1 MIHVF
6 GHKNPDTDSIAS
18 AIAMAWFKRAQG
30 HEAIAYR
37 LGEAASESRF
47 ALNHFGIELPPLL
60 REVRPDVRHLE
71 YDRHASLSPQDSILT
86 AYRNLGDA
94 SAKALAVTEPDGKL
108 VGIVTMKD
116 IAMGFFNWKG
126 DLLKTTLANMVDGLE
141 AQILHASSSSIEG
154 KVLVA
159 AFYKDTLIDR
169 SSIDEST
176 IVIVGDRYDVL
187 EHAVRQKAALII
199 VTGGLT
205 IPGKIL
211 RHARESDVCMIRT
224 PYDTLKTARLIA
236 SCAPVSEI
244 MIRENLTSFYE
255 HDDVSEARE
264 VMAGSRH
271 TTFPVTDASGRY
283 VGFLS
288 RRHLLRPNKH
298 LVILV
303 DHNEYAQSVDGL
315 KEAEILAIVDHHK
328 LGDVVTNR
336 PLTFVCRP
344 VGSTCT
350 LVGDLIR
357 EEGVVPPSN
366 IAGILL
372 SGIIS
377 DTLNF
382 QSPTTTEEDRIMA
395 AWLTSLIGNDFDMEN
410 YAKALLKS
418 GTSLEGQTAEAV
430 FFKDFKIFRDADT
443 SVGVSQIFTYGL
455 EEVEVRREAI
465 LEMVQKTHKEQGFDA
480 TVFMATDLLSQGSCL
495 YYKSNITGLITK
507 SFEVD
512 EVQGVFVPGL
522 LSRKKQVI
530 PRLLE
535 EIGLSRQMS

>member
-18 AIAMAWFKRAQG
+18 AIAMAWLKRAEG
-30 HEAIAYR
+30 HEAVAFR
-37 LGEAASESRF
+37 LGDAAAESRF
-47 ALNHFGIELPPLL
+47 ALAKFGLEVPSLL

-71 YDRHASLSPQDSILT
+71 FERHEALAPNDSILK
-86 AYRNLGDA
+86 AYHKLGDA
-94 SAKALAVTEPDGKL
+94 SAKALAVTDTEGRL
-108 VGIVTMKD
+108 LGIVTMKD
-116 IAMGFFNWKG
+116 IAMGFFNWQG
-126 DLLKTTLANMVDGLE
+126 DQLRTTLENMTEGLE
-141 AQILHASSSSIEG
+141 AQILHAAGPLAEG
-154 KVLVA
+154 RVLVA

-169 SSIDEST
+169 SIINAST

-187 EHAVRQKAALII
+187 EYAVRQKAPLII
-199 VTGGLT
+199 ITGGLKV
-205 IPGKIL
+205 PGKIL
-211 RHARESDVCMIRT
+211 RQARDANVSMIRT
-224 PYDTLKTARLIA
+224 PFDTLKTARLIA

-244 MIRENLTSFYE
+244 MVSGPLTSFYE
-255 HDDVSEARE
+255 HDDVAEARE
-264 VMAGSRH
+264 VMTSSRH

-350 LVGDLIR
+350 LIGGMIR
-357 EEGVVPPSN
+357 ASGFEPPYEIS
-366 IAGILL
+366 GILI
-372 SGIIS
+372 SGILS

-382 QSPTTTEEDRIMA
+382 QSPTTTEEDREVA
-395 AWLTSLIGNDFDMEN
+395 SWLMTFLGEDFDVQD
-410 YAKALLKS
+410 YAAQLLKS
-418 GTSLEGQTAEAV
+418 GTSLEGQTLEGI
-430 FFKDFKIFRDADT
+430 FFKDFKIFRDSET
-443 SVGVSQIFTYGL
+443 SVGVSQIFTYGM
-455 EEVEVRREAI
+455 EEVEARREAL
-465 LEMVQKTHKEQGFDA
+465 LELIQRTHQEQGFDA
-480 TVFMATDLLSQGSCL
+480 TVFMATDLSSQGSSL
-495 YYKSNITGLITK
+495 YFKSNVDHLIAK
-507 SFEVD
+507 SFEV
-512 EVQGVFVPGL
+512 EESQGVFVTGL

-535 EIGLSRQMS
+535 EISLSRQRV

>member
-18 AIAMAWFKRAQG
+18 AIAMAWFKRTQG
-30 HEAIAYR
+30 HEAVAFR
-37 LGEAASESRF
+37 LGEAASETRF
-47 ALNHFGIELPPLL
+47 ALSKFGFEVPPLL
-60 REVRPDVRHLE
+60 REVRPDVRHLDF
-71 YDRHASLSPQDSILT
+71 DRHAPLSLSDSILT
-86 AYRNLGDA
+86 AYKRLGDA
-94 SAKALAVTEPDGKL
+94 SAKALGVTDSEGKL

-116 IAMGFFNWKG
+116 IAMGFFSWQG
-126 DLLKTTLANMVDGLE
+126 DRLKTTLSNMTDGLD
-141 AQILHASSSSIEG
+141 AKVLHASSEHIEG
-154 KVLVA
+154 RVLVA

-169 SSIDEST
+169 SSIDGST

-187 EHAVRQKAALII
+187 EHAVRQKAALIV

-205 IPGKIL
+205 VPGKIL
-211 RHARESDVCMIRT
+211 RHAREANVTMIRT

-236 SCAPVSEI
+236 SCAPVADI
-244 MIRENLTSFYE
+244 MVKEPLISFYE

-264 VMAGSRH
+264 VMVTSRH

-288 RRHLLRPNKH
+288 RRHLLKPNKH

-303 DHNEYAQSVDGL
+303 DHNEYAQSVEGL

-357 EEGVVPPSN
+357 EQGIQPSYE

-372 SGIIS
+372 SGILS
-377 DTLNF
+377 DTLYF
-382 QSPTTTEEDRIMA
+382 QSPTTTEEDREMS
-395 AWLTSLIGNDFDMEN
+395 AWLSGLLGEKFDVDA

-418 GTSLEGQTAEAV
+418 GTSLEGQTAESI
-430 FFKDFKIFRDADT
+430 FFKDFKIFRDAGT
-443 SVGVSQIFTYGL
+443 AVGVSQIFTYGL
-455 EEVEVRREAI
+455 EEVEARREAI
-465 LEMVQKTHKEQGFDA
+465 LDMIARTHQEQGFDA
-480 TVFMATDLLSQGSCL
+480 TVFMATDLSSQGSCL
-495 YYKSNITGLITK
+495 YYKSNISGLMTK
-507 SFEVD
+507 SFEVQ
-512 EVQGVFVPGL
+512 EYQGVFIPGL

-535 EIGLSRQMS
+535 EIGLSRQIS